1 MHYSLSRVL
10 NVTGMLW
17 MPCVARGNLS
27 SFLSPPGRFLDVAGR
42 RALLRSS
49 HGFLCGC
56 PRCRM
61 EQHHFPTVR
70 YPQLDSGPTP
80 ARHSA
85 APPSSPAPSQDPK
98 TQQHEQQQQQP
109 SVQPVSDEE
118 LAAALLGRKSAGPL
132 WGAVMAVLDMVSG
145 TGRYTTAAS
154 PERTLLRDINRA
166 LETDLTAAVQ
176 ATLTAQSRVRSQ
188 QADLLARM
196 TGLILRVREASD
208 ALDLPT
214 RAQLLVLASVY
225 GIVRLASELAEIGG
239 TADPEQRLDLRR
251 TAAEV
256 LEAAA
261 PGSDAHVCAAIRHMD
276 AVRGL
281 YGSASVEGRAAELAA
296 ARAHV
301 ARYGKELVSE
311 PGLLK
316 EMLGV
321 RRRLM
326 TGSALA
332 ASMGAMAWVQ
342 QVDRGLGDEMAG

>member
-1 MHYSLSRVL
+1 
-10 NVTGMLW
+10 
-17 MPCVARGNLS
+17 
-27 SFLSPPGRFLDVAGR
+27 
-42 RALLRSS
+42 
-49 HGFLCGC
+49 
-56 PRCRM
+56 M

-70 YPQLDSGPTP
+70 YPD
-80 ARHSA
+80 A
-85 APPSSPAPSQDPK
+85 APNPAGRSATPSSSSASSHDTNTKQP
-98 TQQHEQQQQQP
+98 EQQQQP
-109 SVQPVSDEE
+109 SVQAVSDAE
-118 LAAALLGRKSAGPL
+118 LAAGLVGRKSAGPL
-132 WGAVMAVLDMVSG
+132 WGAVTAVLDMVSG
-145 TGRYTTAAS
+145 PGRFTTAAS

-166 LETDLTAAVQ
+166 LETDLTAAMQ

-188 QADLLARM
+188 QADLLDRM
-196 TGLILRVREASD
+196 GGLILRVREASQ
-208 ALDLPT
+208 ALELPP
-214 RAQLLVLASVY
+214 RAQLLILASVY
-225 GIVRLASELAEIGG
+225 GVVRLASELAEMGG
-239 TADPEQRLDLRR
+239 TADPEQRLQLRR

-316 EMLGV
+316 ELLGV